1 MALAPARE
9 SARNAASAAA
19 SSGRP
24 WITWRSLMSARVKRG
39 TSANLSG
46 NATGASVVRRTLV
59 GAVENGETRHP
70 AVPRAQRS
78 APETA
83 VVRQARIL
91 ALGGADR
98 CADGASWAVAWSG
111 DDRLA
116 PASAKVG
123 DKRPP
128 EPACEDQ
135 SRPNGS
141 RRLALAHTCREWV
154 RQISAGTTPVR
165 SHRGKP
171 NVSRSHCTTAA
182 SNYAGGSE
190 GWSARMRSCAGV
202 VQWQNIS

>member
-1 MALAPARE
+1 MGKPGTRLCLELSGAHLKPPSCGRQAAWRSAGPTVVPTALA
-9 SARNAASAAA
+9 
-19 SSGRP
+19 RP
-24 WITWRSLMSARVKRG
+24 SHVQ
-39 TSANLSG
+39 
-46 NATGASVVRRTLV
+46 
-59 GAVENGETRHP
+59 ET
-70 AVPRAQRS
+70 
-78 APETA
+78 
-83 VVRQARIL
+83 IGL
-91 ALGGADR
+91 AH
-98 CADGASWAVAWSG
+98 
-111 DDRLA
+111 
-116 PASAKVG
+116 ASAKVG

-171 NVSRSHCTTAA
+171 NVSRSHCTSAA

-202 VQWQNIS
+202 VQWQNISFPS

>member
-1 MALAPARE
+1 MARRQIYPGTRPEQALSAARW
-9 SARNAASAAA
+9 SARWKMGKPGTRLCLGLNGAPLKPPSC
-19 SSGRP
+19 GRP
-24 WITWRSLMSARVKRG
+24 ASWRSAG
-39 TSANLSG
+39 PTS
-46 NATGASVVRRTLV
+46 
-59 GAVENGETRHP
+59 
-70 AVPRAQRS
+70 
-78 APETA
+78 
-83 VVRQARIL
+83 
-91 ALGGADR
+91 
-98 CADGASWAVAWSG
+98 CADGASWAVACSG

-202 VQWQNIS
+202 VQWQNISFPS